1 MNPPNSAFSSQTVTQ
16 ATLILII
23 GTLLS
28 RVLGFVREMVIAHM
42 FGATAE
48 TDAFL
53 IAFIIPG
60 VFAGLVAS
68 AITVAFIPV
77 FTEYRLKQGEEDA
90 WRIAST
96 LINVIFGVLIAG
108 AIFTLFAA
116 PVIVH
121 LLGPGLAEETRE
133 TAIHLARVMSP
144 GDNLYGVDRPI
155 HRNP

>member
-1 MNPPNSAFSSQTVTQ
+1 M
-16 ATLILII
+16 II

-90 WRIAST
+90 WQIAST
-96 LINVIFGVLIAG
+96 LINV
-108 AIFTLFAA
+108 
-116 PVIVH
+116 
-121 LLGPGLAEETRE
+121 
-133 TAIHLARVMSP
+133 
-144 GDNLYGVDRPI
+144 
-155 HRNP
+155 